1 MSHDCRICDR
11 RRKADDLLVTGDASG
26 LYALLTEVEDEL
38 EHEATENG
46 WRAAI
51 LDGSWPQAKEL
62 LTLAL
67 ARLEKP

>member
-1 MSHDCRICDR
+1 MSHDCRICNR
-11 RRKADDLLVTGDASG
+11 RRKADELLAAGDAKGLHALLV
-26 LYALLTEVEDEL
+26 EVEDEL

-51 LDGSWPQAKEL
+51 LDGSWPQSKEL

-67 ARLEKP
+67 AKLEGK